1 MKTEDCILC
10 EIEYLKAER
19 YARSLSG
26 SDEDRLA
33 CLEVCYSILMNG
45 RVLLRP
51 LVREVVAG
59 RMGEVAKTVGVR
71 RATLSVYLKGATSL
85 SSDTVEAILR
95 LPR

>member
-1 MKTEDCILC
+1 MKTEECILC

-33 CLEVCYSILMNG
+33 CLEVCVGMLHRG
-45 RVLLRP
+45 RVELRP

-59 RMGEVAKTVGVR
+59 HMGDVAQSVGVR
-71 RATLSVYLKGATSL
+71 RATLSVYLKGTTSL